1 MLNLMRVMRNMAA
14 SETSKFKLMA
24 SGVIPFA
31 FVVIMMLYIFGPG
44 GDLLDFGVALPEI
57 TIEKVDFIDSEI
69 QATVRNTGPI
79 PVQVVMADVNDRIQP
94 AAVEPDGFLERY
106 ETTLVRI
113 PFEWNEAEPYRIGIT
128 IDDGTRFEKEIE
140 SAAFA
145 LEFTLDIAIFFAIIG
160 TYVGIIPV
168 MIGLLWLP
176 FIKKISK
183 QKYHF
188 FLALTAGLLLFLAI
202 DSIEE
207 SIEVSNENLANSFNG
222 SLLVGTV
229 IVLSFLTLYYL
240 GNKIV
245 AKADSLNFSKPVA
258 IGLMISIG
266 IGLHNFGE
274 GLAIGA
280 AVGIGS
286 IAFST
291 FLIVGFALHNT
302 TEGIAIAAPMSRG
315 KLMLGKLAIMG
326 MIAGTPAIFGAW
338 IGGFAYS
345 PFTSVIF
352 LAIGAGAIFQVILI
366 LMKWIQKE
374 NDGNLSNLS
383 VVSGF
388 AIGMLVM
395 YLTSILV

>member
-1 MLNLMRVMRNMAA
+1 MNMAV
-14 SETSKFKLMA
+14 SGTSKFKIVA

-31 FVVIMMLYIFGPG
+31 FVIVMMLYIFGPG
-44 GDLLDFGVALPEI
+44 GELLDFGIALPEV

-94 AAVEPDGFLERY
+94 AAVEPDGFLDRY

-113 PFEWNEAEPYRIGIT
+113 PFEWNESEPYRIGIT
-128 IDDGTRFEKEIE
+128 IDDGTRFEKEIA
-140 SAAFA
+140 SATFA
-145 LEFTLDIAIFFAIIG
+145 LEFTPDLAIFFAIIG

-222 SLLVGTV
+222 TLLVATV
-229 IVLSFLTLYYL
+229 VVLSFLTLYYL

-352 LAIGAGAIFQVILI
+352 LAIGAGAIFQVILV

-374 NDGNLSNLS
+374 NDGNLSTFS

>member
-1 MLNLMRVMRNMAA
+1 MAV
-14 SETSKFKLMA
+14 SETSKFKIVA

-31 FVVIMMLYIFGPG
+31 FVIVMMLYIFGPG
-44 GDLLDFGVALPEI
+44 GELLDFGIALPEV

-94 AAVEPDGFLERY
+94 AAVEPDGFLDRY

-113 PFEWNEAEPYRIGIT
+113 PFEWNESEPYRIGIT
-128 IDDGTRFEKEIE
+128 IDDGTRFEKEIA
-140 SAAFA
+140 SATFA
-145 LEFTLDIAIFFAIIG
+145 LEFTPDLAIFFAIIG

-222 SLLVGTV
+222 TLLVATV
-229 IVLSFLTLYYL
+229 TVLSFLALYYL

-245 AKADSLNFSKPVA
+245 SKADSLNFSKPVA

-315 KLMLGKLAIMG
+315 KLMLGKLTIMG

-352 LAIGAGAIFQVILI
+352 LAIGAGAIFQVILV

-374 NDGNLSNLS
+374 NDGNLSTFS